1 MRVVTLGTSDAMI
14 RLSIESEKGIVD
26 SSKNTIITIDID
38 DPSAITTELV
48 QI

>member
-1 MRVVTLGTSDAMI
+1 LKVISLASYDNLI
-14 RLSIESEKGIVD
+14 RISIESEKGIVD